1 MRMASGVRLLAR
13 IAALLLAA
21 AFGFFG
27 YFKAVAPR
35 TVLEQHH
42 AWTTA
47 LPELLA
53 RAVGLSE
60 LLAAALLLIFGAIL
74 PARGRV
80 AAGVA
85 LYAIGNQVCAAL
97 VHIARGEIAAM
108 PQNAML
114 AGLALLI
121 ILAARTHPTKPQE
134 AMGRRV

>member
-1 MRMASGVRLLAR
+1 MASGLRIFAR

-27 YFKAVAPR
+27 YFKSVAPR
-35 TVLEQHH
+35 AVLEQHH

-47 LPELLA
+47 LPDLLA

-60 LLAAALLLIFGAIL
+60 LLAAALLLIFGAVL

-80 AAGVA
+80 AAGSA
-85 LYAIGNQVCAAL
+85 CYAILNQGCAAL
-97 VHIARGEIAAM
+97 VHIARGETGAL
-108 PQNAML
+108 PQNAVL

-121 ILAARTHPTKPQE
+121 IVAARTDPVQPEEKT
-134 AMGRRV
+134 G

>member
-1 MRMASGVRLLAR
+1 MASGRRILAR
-13 IAALLLAA
+13 SAALLLAA

-27 YFKAVAPR
+27 YFKSFAARP
-35 TVLEQHH
+35 VLEQHH

-47 LPELLA
+47 LPDLLG

-60 LLAAALLLIFGAIL
+60 LLAAALLLIFGAIR
-74 PARGRV
+74 PAWGRV

-85 LYAIGNQVCAAL
+85 LYAIINQACAAL
-97 VHIARGEIAAM
+97 VHVARGESAAL

-121 ILAARTHPTKPQE
+121 ILAARTHRAKPE
-134 AMGRRV
+134 ATMRRQF

>member
-1 MRMASGVRLLAR
+1 MASGVRIIAR
-13 IAALLLAA
+13 IAALLLVA

-27 YFKAVAPR
+27 YFKTVAPR
-35 TVLEQHH
+35 PVLEQHH

-47 LPELLA
+47 LPDLLG

-60 LLAAALLLIFGAIL
+60 LLAAALLLIFGALL

-80 AAGVA
+80 AALVA
-85 LYAIGNQVCAAL
+85 LYAIINQACAAL
-97 VHIARGEIAAM
+97 VHTARGETAAL

-121 ILAARTHPTKPQE
+121 ILAARTHRAKPE
-134 AMGRRV
+134 ETMRRKF

>member
-1 MRMASGVRLLAR
+1 MASGVRIIAR

-27 YFKAVAPR
+27 YFKSFAPR
-35 TVLEQHH
+35 AVLEQHH

-47 LPELLA
+47 LPDLA
-53 RAVGLSE
+53 ARVVGLSE

-74 PARGRV
+74 LTRRRV
-80 AAGVA
+80 TAGVA
-85 LYAIGNQVCAAL
+85 LYVIANQGCAAF
-97 VHIARGEIAAM
+97 VHIARGETGAL

-121 ILAARTHPTKPQE
+121 ILASRTRRAKPEE

>member
-1 MRMASGVRLLAR
+1 MAFGLRIVAR

-27 YFKAVAPR
+27 YFKSVAPR
-35 TVLEQHH
+35 AVLEQHH

-47 LPELLA
+47 LPELLG

-60 LLAAALLLIFGAIL
+60 LLAAALLVIFGAIL
-74 PARGRV
+74 PARARV

-85 LYAIGNQVCAAL
+85 LYAIVNQVCAAL
-97 VHIARGEIAAM
+97 VHVVREEVAAL
-108 PQNAML
+108 PQNAVR

-121 ILAARTHPTKPQE
+121 IAAART
-134 AMGRRV
+134 RRVQPE

>member
-1 MRMASGVRLLAR
+1 MAR

-27 YFKAVAPR
+27 YFKTVASR
-35 TVLEQHH
+35 AVLEQHH

-47 LPELLA
+47 LPDLLG

-74 PARGRV
+74 LDRGRV

-97 VHIARGEIAAM
+97 VHIARGESAAL
-108 PQNAML
+108 PQNAVL

-121 ILAARTHPTKPQE
+121 ILAARTRRAKP
-134 AMGRRV
+134 

>member
-1 MRMASGVRLLAR
+1 MAFGLRIVAR

-27 YFKAVAPR
+27 YFKSVAPR
-35 TVLEQHH
+35 AVLEQHH

-47 LPELLA
+47 LPELLG

-60 LLAAALLLIFGAIL
+60 LLAAALLVIFGAIL
-74 PARGRV
+74 PARARV

-85 LYAIGNQVCAAL
+85 LYAIVNQVCAAL
-97 VHIARGEIAAM
+97 VHVVREEVAAL
-108 PQNAML
+108 PQNAVL

-121 ILAARTHPTKPQE
+121 IAAART
-134 AMGRRV
+134 RRVQPE